1 MDKPKASA
9 SGRSRKAVLLHLCNR
24 HFGTA
29 RSSVHRAYRGIECG
43 EFVALLLE
51 GFSELDARVFYSAR
65 DTQAAREKIDSG
77 VTAERAC
84 AISHGDAP

>member
-29 RSSVHRAYRGIECG
+29 CSSVHRAYGGIECS

-51 GFSELDARVFYSAR
+51 RFSKLDTRVFPRAC
-65 DTQAAREKIDSG
+65 DTQAAGEK
-77 VTAERAC
+77 
-84 AISHGDAP
+84 